1 MRRLARCG
9 AGLVAARVRLKALPP
24 LPRGPR
30 AWSLLAAALALGSAA
45 TALLQA
51 GSPAWAGRLD
61 WQAGLAWSEPWRWWS
76 AAFVHLGPA
85 HLAANLAGC
94 AVVAAFGVAAGLERR
109 AALAWLAAWPL
120 THLALLGAPGLA
132 RYAGLSGVL
141 HAGVAVAALFVALAP
156 AAGRMRWVGA
166 AVAAGLG
173 LKIVL
178 EAPWTA
184 TVQVLP
190 GWDFPVV
197 VLAHATGALSGTACA
212 LVALAARGRG
222 GYGAPRAPAD

>member
-1 MRRLARCG
+1 M
-9 AGLVAARVRLKALPP
+9 AARLLLKAPP
-24 LPRGPR
+24 SLVRRPR

-51 GSPAWAGRLD
+51 GSPAWTGRLD
-61 WQAGLAWSEPWRWWS
+61 WQPGLAWSQPWRWWS
-76 AAFVHLGPA
+76 AGFVHLDLV

-94 AVVAAFGVAAGLERR
+94 ALVAAFGWAAGLERR

-120 THLALLGAPGLA
+120 THLALLGAPGLV
-132 RYAGLSGVL
+132 RHAGLSGVL

-156 AAGRMRWVGA
+156 APGRRRWVGA

-178 EAPWTA
+178 EAPWA
-184 TVQVLP
+184 AAARVLP

-197 VLAHATGALSGTACA
+197 VLAHATGALSGAACA

-222 GYGAPRAPAD
+222 GYGAPRAPAG

>member
-1 MRRLARCG
+1 
-9 AGLVAARVRLKALPP
+9 VAARFLLKASPS
-24 LPRGPR
+24 LPRRPW

-51 GSPAWAGRLD
+51 ASPAWAGRLD
-61 WQAGLAWSEPWRWWS
+61 WQSDLAWSQPWRWWS

-94 AVVAAFGVAAGLERR
+94 AGVAAFGLAAGLDRR
-109 AALAWLAAWPL
+109 ATLAWLAAWPL
-120 THLALLGAPGLA
+120 THLALLVAPGLV
-132 RYAGLSGVL
+132 RHAGLSGVL

-156 AAGRMRWVGA
+156 APGRRRWVGA

-178 EAPWTA
+178 EAPWA
-184 TVQVLP
+184 AAARVLP

-197 VLAHATGALSGTACA
+197 VLAHATGALSGAACA

-222 GYGAPRAPAD
+222 GYGAPRAPAG